1 MALAGASGGGM
12 SPSQRT
18 GLWFFLTTESSCR
31 TLWLRVLTVLED
43 SLHVEA
49 VGGAGFIVSA
59 AFEVVGQFSGS
70 AVVDHSWVG

>member
-1 MALAGASGGGM
+1 MALAGASGEECHLPRGLDSGFSDHREFM
-12 SPSQRT
+12 S
-18 GLWFFLTTESSCR
+18 
-31 TLWLRVLTVLED
+31 LWLRVLTVLED

-49 VGGAGFIVSA
+49 VGGASFIVSA